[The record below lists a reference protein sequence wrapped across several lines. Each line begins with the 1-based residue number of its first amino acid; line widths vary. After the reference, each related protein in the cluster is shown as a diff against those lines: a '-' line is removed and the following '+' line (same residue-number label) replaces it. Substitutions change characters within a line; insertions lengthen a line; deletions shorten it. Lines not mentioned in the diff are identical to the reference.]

1 MKEGV
6 EDVREREKER
16 RERKRGAGHACMVM
30 SVMKRC
36 GVYDRGRIGIL
47 YNCGSLYATAS

>member
-1 MKEGV
+1 VKEGV